1 MKIEILQ
8 KIIKK
13 KSSKKRFALLK
24 NLSNG
29 KSELFELEKR
39 LSDDFKVHKKDIEN
53 YYNLKK
59 NGVINGTK
67 IFIQNYTKP
76 IEVIIVG
83 AVHIAQYLVEFSKNF
98 NFKITIIDPREYFIK
113 KQKFENIKII
123 NEWPEKILKQ
133 IQSDNRTALIV
144 LTHDPKIDDPAL
156 QFALKNK
163 FFYVGALGSKK
174 THQTRCQKL
183 KESGYTDKQINSI
196 HGPIGLKLGGK
207 SAPEIALSIIAQ
219 LVLETNKL
227 NI

>member
-8 KIIKK
+8 EIIKK
-13 KSSKKRFALLK
+13 KSSKKRFAVLK
-24 NLSNG
+24 NLSN
-29 KSELFELEKR
+29 KLFGLENR
-39 LSDDFKVHKKDIEN
+39 LSDEFKVHKKDIEN

-59 NGVINGTK
+59 NGIINGTK

-76 IEVIIVG
+76 IEVVIVG
-83 AVHIAQYLVEFSKNF
+83 AVHIAQYLIEFSKNF
-98 NFKITIIDPREYFIK
+98 NLEITIIDPREYFIK
-113 KQKFENIKII
+113 KQNFENVKII

-133 IQSDNRTALIV
+133 IQSSNNTALIV
-144 LTHDPKIDDPAL
+144 LTHDPKIDDSAL

-163 FFYVGALGSKK
+163 FFYIGALGSKK
-174 THQTRCQKL
+174 THKTRCQRL
-183 KESGYTDKQINSI
+183 KEYGYTDKQINSI

>member
-29 KSELFELEKR
+29 KSELFELENQ
-39 LSDDFKVHKKDIEN
+39 LSDDFKAHKKNIEN

-98 NFKITIIDPREYFIK
+98 NLKITIIDPREYFIK

-174 THQTRCQKL
+174 THETRCQRL
-183 KESGYTDKQINSI
+183 KKSGYTDKQINSI

>member
-29 KSELFELEKR
+29 KSELFELENR

-98 NFKITIIDPREYFIK
+98 NVNITIIDPREYFIK

-174 THQTRCQKL
+174 THETRCQRL
-183 KESGYTDKQINSI
+183 KKSGYTDKQINSI